1 MVNEFFSRVG
11 RQVLFCNIGCMIGAV
26 NQYVIPGFILRRL
39 GGGHLAIPLFC
50 SLEIKVNIIDQAA
63 IVKTLVFNLLA
74 NKELNVQ
81 TFLSF

>member
-1 MVNEFFSRVG
+1 MVNELFAFMSY
-11 RQVLFCNIGCMIGAV
+11 QVSFCNIGCMIGAV
-26 NQYVIPGFILRRL
+26 NQHVIPGFILRRL
-39 GGGHLAIPLFC
+39 RSSHLAIPLFC
-50 SLEIKVNIIDQAA
+50 SQELRVNIIDQAA